1 MDMVTILIQATA
13 LMMVLIL
20 LRPLLK
26 RYLSARWCCALW
38 ALPALRLLL
47 PFEWES
53 AMSVMAPMQPV
64 AQEVESVVNRP
75 VAQIAPSGWLGTA
88 VGAPITGNTVQNT
101 VQNAAQSTAPIQSAA
116 TAPEISL
123 GRILLVLWL
132 VGAVIT
138 GGIILYQ
145 NIRFYSGAKRLAEP
159 CGMAEKLPVYL
170 VRGLPSP
177 CLAGVFKPRIYINE
191 HTLVSEDVLTMTLR
205 HELTHYRRRD
215 HIWGAV
221 RGVLLALYWF
231 HPLVWYC
238 SELFRSDCETA
249 CDAAATR
256 GMSKDE
262 RESYGMAL
270 ISLASRSG
278 KRDAGRLV
286 CLSTMGGSKKLL
298 KERITRLAKGRTFRF
313 AAVFALLLAA
323 VLCCTMCTVPHEEE
337 TPDSLEDIS
346 SGNQPATPVCEPV
359 EIKGHVLVDGAPRSV
374 RMTLTLE
381 DVLKGD
387 EAYEILS
394 RKNADLEYPD
404 SEHEYVI
411 VTFSVVYNGG
421 AVEMLSLS
429 ENRATLDDAKLYFS
443 LSNAESNAIDVTDS
457 LEDPIYDVTLPRG
470 GYDRG
475 KVAFLQ
481 EKDNENPLYFVG
493 FGQQSS
499 FLINWISREDPPD
512 AENIELDIVEWEIST
527 YDPALGGVGTL
538 EDLAWSLE
546 LTVYEKDFVHMD
558 EDEINSIVSE
568 YEYLIDDYRF
578 MGRVSEDG
586 TIRYIVG
593 EYQGD
598 FPDCAFYGLYSIE
611 TNNGD
616 QFLYRPEDVDA
627 VEEDMFNGRTPVD
640 GILLKNSRVT
650 HFSNSSLILIQPN
663 TSTVPLDGV
672 CYRYMEGQN
681 GRSYILDAV
690 SRGIS
695 VGATSEPYLE
705 VYRISELYG
714 EISERIALTEE
725 EAEQI
730 LSEPMV
736 KLKDGYGI
744 VATLHYN
751 GETTLYSEFKGV
763 PQTVIH
769 LARKHCEYR
778 FSTPASIEGNIV
790 KATLECNWLYQ
801 PLYAAEEDLP
811 RLREILKGAE
821 FEFVGACGYGAK
833 LTIEMENGETMVLF
847 KGTDSCDTIVF
858 GSYGGY
864 TLGNKQNIEFWE
876 IFGLDPETK
885 ELRSQQQALQNMFPM
900 ELLFA
905 SGAGAW
911 GTTLTLNLDGT
922 FTGQFYDS
930 NMGENGENY
939 PNGTVYYCNFSGR
952 FGSMMKLNDY
962 AYYMRLEELA
972 YDTDIGREQI
982 GGEEGIRYVTA
993 EPYGI
998 AGGEE
1003 FIFYLPGTPV
1013 EELNED
1019 FLSWWPSA
1027 YLWRGGSLY
1036 NLDGYG
1042 LFNVNTGDGFFS
1054 NWVS

>member
-101 VQNAAQSTAPIQSAA
+101 MQNAAQSTAPIQNAA

-123 GRILLVLWL
+123 GSILLVLWL
-132 VGAVIT
+132 VGVVIT

-323 VLCCTMCTVPHEEE
+323 VLCCTMCTVPHDGITITNPGEQSDINSETTLPE
-337 TPDSLEDIS
+337 DDSHAVNTPD
-346 SGNQPATPVCEPV
+346 
-359 EIKGHVLVDGAPRSV
+359 
-374 RMTLTLE
+374 E
-381 DVLKGD
+381 DVEQDDGSIVDTKLD
-387 EAYEILS
+387 IIEWNYAIYE
-394 RKNADLEYPD
+394 P
-404 SEHEYVI
+404 
-411 VTFSVVYNGG
+411 
-421 AVEMLSLS
+421 SLGMPG
-429 ENRATLDDAKLYFS
+429 TLDDL
-443 LSNAESNAIDVTDS
+443 VCC
-457 LEDPIYDVTLPRG
+457 
-470 GYDRG
+470 
-475 KVAFLQ
+475 
-481 EKDNENPLYFVG
+481 
-493 FGQQSS
+493 
-499 FLINWISREDPPD
+499 
-512 AENIELDIVEWEIST
+512 
-527 YDPALGGVGTL
+527 
-538 EDLAWSLE
+538 LE
-546 LTVYEKDFVHMD
+546 LTVTDQEFTHMD
-558 EDEINSIVSE
+558 EDEMSGILSE
-568 YEYLIDDYRF
+568 YAALLDGYRF

-616 QFLYRPEDVDA
+616 QFLYHPEDVDA
-627 VEEDMFNGRTPVD
+627 VEEDIFNGRTPVD

-705 VYRISELYG
+705 VYRVSELYG

-763 PQTVIH
+763 PQTVLD

-778 FSTPASIEGNIV
+778 FATPADIEGDIV

-801 PLYAAEEDLP
+801 PLYADEDALP

-900 ELLFA
+900 DLLFA